1 MEGCRKYANVLRGLY
16 GILAGV
22 IALALMI
29 ISNELANW
37 WIFIG
42 GCLIFALWF
51 VIVFAYA
58 AHLDAVATQIEQ
70 NEKIIALLAGEKP
83 EETKPAAVQA
93 PKEQNENSAEK
104 RVADSA
110 ETPSQNRP
118 CTEKSVIKAP
128 VVDENGFLVCP
139 LCKTKQRAG
148 RGVCFECGV
157 KFEL

>member
-22 IALALMI
+22 IALALII
-29 ISNELANW
+29 ISSELGNW
-37 WIFIG
+37 WFFIG

-58 AHLDAVATQIEQ
+58 AHLDAVAEQVEQ
-70 NEKIIALLAGEKP
+70 NKQIISLLSRCNNA
-83 EETKPAAVQA
+83 
-93 PKEQNENSAEK
+93 
-104 RVADSA
+104 A
-110 ETPSQNRP
+110 ETPTSCNNAAETP
-118 CTEKSVIKAP
+118 TVKTETGSVKALEDSKP
-128 VVDENGFLVCP
+128 GFIVCP